1 MDKIKYLLIF
11 IGLRMFNIQSFLFG
25 TLSGIY
31 IAQTYDIPNIKKYGD
46 MVVKYVQSIEK
57 KDDE

>member
-1 MDKIKYLLIF
+1 
-11 IGLRMFNIQSFLFG
+11 MFNIQSFLFG

-46 MVVKYVQSIEK
+46 MFVKYVQSIEK